1 MILLTRDYDL
11 QMKNNFFFFVS
22 ASIVIIGMYFIL
34 QNAHYISVTPLS
46 QVHKK
51 NISPEIIITMA
62 SLPVP
67 PKIEQKIVKP
77 IIKPP
82 KQKVVKKIT
91 RRKKRVVKKIA
102 PLALAINESPKIIQE
117 SVSEV
122 VVTPTP
128 LVESVALPVEAVQKK
143 VTKPATTFDAEMKAE
158 FIAGLYKILN
168 QNKHYPKMAKRRH
181 LEGIAKIHFRLGK
194 DGKIHNVFVGKSC
207 GHKMLDKAA
216 LKLITKIGTYKPI
229 PDNVSMAALDLNIP
243 ITYSINKG
251 N

>member
-22 ASIVIIGMYFIL
+22 ASIVIIGMYFVL
-34 QNAHYISVTPLS
+34 QNAHHLSITPLP
-46 QVHKK
+46 QIHKK
-51 NISPEIIITMA
+51 NISPEIMVTLA
-62 SLPVP
+62 SLPVRS
-67 PKIEQKIVKP
+67 KIQKKITKPIVKP
-77 IIKPP
+77 IK
-82 KQKVVKKIT
+82 KKVVKKIT
-91 RRKKRVVKKIA
+91 RRKKRVLKKVA
-102 PLALAINESPKIIQE
+102 PLALPVKESPKVIQE

-122 VVTPTP
+122 VTPPTP
-128 LVESVALPVEAVQKK
+128 VVETITKQAQKE
-143 VTKPATTFDAEMKAE
+143 VMKPATTFDAEMKAE

-216 LKLITKIGTYKPI
+216 LALIKKIRRYKPI
-229 PDNVSMAALDLNIP
+229 PDKVSMAALDLNIP
-243 ITYSINKG
+243 ITYSIHKG